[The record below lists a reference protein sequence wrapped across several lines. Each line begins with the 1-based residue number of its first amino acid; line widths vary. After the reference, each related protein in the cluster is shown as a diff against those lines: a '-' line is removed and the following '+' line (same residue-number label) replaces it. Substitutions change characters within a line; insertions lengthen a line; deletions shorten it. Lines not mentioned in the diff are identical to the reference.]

1 MSAASASPRRGSRGA
16 IIVSRSGSRSARR
29 RCASSTSASSPGWV
43 LAASHTGRSPIA
55 AARPASASGSAGKG
69 GAAYFRLPAVVACA
83 GAERR
88 EPRPIGLALGQAER
102 EAAAKLRSACR
113 QPLPAPERA
122 LRDAPV
128 DQRERQVPR
137 ARLED
142 QVRPQLGFDQHAE
155 LRAPVREE
163 RAPGLRP
170 VDRRELMPRARRQLS
185 GHQRRRSHRAGGHQH
200 LQGGALR
207 QQRLDQGQERAGFAD
222 ACGMQ
227 PQQRPLRTRHARGAE
242 ALAPTQGIL
251 LAAPRPPP
259 QLRLDQGPAQ
269 RGGAAIQLQQHQA
282 TDTSSRSRSGSPTP
296 WPANCCRYSRA

>member
-1 MSAASASPRRGSRGA
+1 MSAASASPRPGVARRDHRHEIRQPAGKAPVRLEHQRLLARVGAGSEPHRPLADRGGQARERLRIGRQGRRCVFEVAGRGRLRGA
-16 IIVSRSGSRSARR
+16 
-29 RCASSTSASSPGWV
+29 
-43 LAASHTGRSPIA
+43 
-55 AARPASASGSAGKG
+55 K
-69 GAAYFRLPAVVACA
+69 
-83 GAERR
+83 RR

-102 EAAAKLRSACR
+102 EAAAKLRSASR

-128 DQRERQVPR
+128 DQRQWQAPR

-170 VDRRELMPRARRQLS
+170 VDRRELMARARRQLS
-185 GHQRRRSHRAGGHQH
+185 GHQRRRSHRSGGHQH

-282 TDTSSRSRSGSPTP
+282 TDTSSRSRSGSPMP
-296 WPANCCRYSRA
+296 WPANCCRYSPA